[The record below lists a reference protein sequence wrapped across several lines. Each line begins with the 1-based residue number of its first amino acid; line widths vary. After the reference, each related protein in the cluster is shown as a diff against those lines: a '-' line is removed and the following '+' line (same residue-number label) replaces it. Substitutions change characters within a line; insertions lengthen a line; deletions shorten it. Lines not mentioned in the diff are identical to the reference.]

1 MIQHSLFFLFFFSL
15 NAQIFSFLL
24 LPSGYLPSSVGSRDL
39 EVDAVVKAPPDKETL
54 DVGATRQTVI
64 VQIDPEQTAVSLV
77 MNPSLI
83 IIYITCTSRSSVIYC
98 SERGRNLHQHRTYS
112 LSLLIKV
119 IYVTWA
125 WFAINAIR
133 HSLITRHNV
142 VLHHDVCPLA
152 NLKYV

>member
-1 MIQHSLFFLFFFSL
+1 M
-15 NAQIFSFLL
+15 
-24 LPSGYLPSSVGSRDL
+24 
-39 EVDAVVKAPPDKETL
+39 
-54 DVGATRQTVI
+54 GATRQTVI

-98 SERGRNLHQHRTYS
+98 SGRGRNLHQHWTYS

-142 VLHHDVCPLA
+142 VLQHDVCPLA
-152 NLKYV
+152 NLTYVKRPDDYYKQT